1 MDLIYLYYIYLHN
14 PFFSILFIKGDR
26 VFPSQTGL
34 SYSTWICPEKFSDPH
49 SDPHAIRLLTLVR
62 NIQGRDEQLMCLSI
76 QVSSRDKALLIS
88 TTETL
93 MHQSGM
99 TLLLCLCIYVYLF
112 SFLFYC

>member
-1 MDLIYLYYIYLHN
+1 MSI
-14 PFFSILFIKGDR
+14 FSPPGDR

-93 MHQSGM
+93 MHQSGKEK
-99 TLLLCLCIYVYLF
+99 LVLY
-112 SFLFYC
+112 